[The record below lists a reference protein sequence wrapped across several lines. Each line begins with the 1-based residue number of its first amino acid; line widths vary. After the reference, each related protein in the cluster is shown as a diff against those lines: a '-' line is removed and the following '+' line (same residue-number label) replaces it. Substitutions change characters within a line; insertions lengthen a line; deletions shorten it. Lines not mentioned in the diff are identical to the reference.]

1 MIDHS
6 AGTSALYRLCVR
18 SEVREMAGMNPVSE
32 RLQPL
37 CDRALAAGGEGLAL
51 LGHMRLL
58 TGGRVRDLLIGN
70 RALVAR
76 DLTVVDWRGSPL
88 AELFF
93 RHREGDDYEIE
104 VGGRELTGRLLERH
118 LLRVERDGRVAILPP
133 LAPPPGRPVRGGAGR
148 APITVDHLDADQ
160 RGAVLRPDHETVL
173 VRGAAGVGKTL
184 VALHR
189 AAHLARRAA
198 ARGDVQ
204 WRAIALVPS
213 EGLRRLWLTL
223 WDRLGEGALEVATFD
238 DWIAARAR
246 AAFRLPERTSQGAPA
261 SVIRLKRHPAVSGVL
276 ADVMAARAG
285 KRTGR
290 QDLLHLWGERP
301 LLERIRTAAGGELGE
316 RAVADAMLHTRLQFT
331 DTTEKALRHVDADR
345 LATVDG
351 RAIDDGTP
359 MEDAGSFDV
368 EDCAVLF
375 ELARL
380 RGQSP
385 RLERYDHI
393 VLDEA
398 QLLAPL
404 ELDALRGALRPG
416 GRFTVAGDERQVSD
430 DSAWFA
436 GWDATLERLGA
447 AGAARVELAHNY
459 RSAPPIARA
468 AEALAA
474 GQPVAADGAY
484 LTATRFAGE
493 LYQTHALCEALD
505 ALAAADLT
513 VGVIARDAEGAR
525 RVHRDLSLG
534 LDPQLILDGAFSF
547 EPGVVVTSVAE
558 AQGLE
563 FDVVVIPDASAT
575 AYPDAATARRALYVA
590 MTRAVDWL
598 WLTTVGSWSPSL
610 AGLEP
615 TPGGR

>member
-1 MIDHS
+1 M
-6 AGTSALYRLCVR
+6 R
-18 SEVREMAGMNPVSE
+18 SEFSQMAGMNGVSQ
-32 RLQPL
+32 RVAALVG
-37 CDRALAAGGEGLAL
+37 RALAAGGPDLAVF
-51 LGHMRLL
+51 GHMRIES
-58 TGGRVRDLLIGN
+58 GGRVRDLLLGS
-70 RALVAR
+70 RSVVER
-76 DLTVVDWRGSPL
+76 DLTVIDWRASPL
-88 AELFF
+88 AEVFF
-93 RHREGDDYEIE
+93 RHREGDHYEIE
-104 VGGRELTGRLLERH
+104 SDDRELGGRLLERN
-118 LLRVERDGRVAILPP
+118 LLAVDRAGRAEI
-133 LAPPPGRPVRGGAGR
+133 LAPAAVPPGRPVKGGAGR

-160 RGAVLRPDHETVL
+160 RAAVLRPDHESVL

-198 ARGDVQ
+198 ARGDLQ

-213 EGLRRLWLTL
+213 QGLRRLWLTL
-223 WDRLGEGALEVATFD
+223 WDRLGEGRLEVATFD

-246 AAFRLPERTSQGAPA
+246 AAFRGLPARTSLNAPA
-261 SVIRLKRHPAVSGVL
+261 SVIRLKRHPAVAAVL
-276 ADVMAARAG
+276 ADLVAARAG
-285 KRTGR
+285 KKTGR
-290 QDLLHLWGERP
+290 QDLLHLWGEKP
-301 LLERIRTAAGGELGE
+301 LVERVVAAAGGELGA
-316 RAVADAMLHTRLQFT
+316 RTVADALLHTRLQFT
-331 DTTEKALRHVDADR
+331 DTTEKAHRHVDSDR
-345 LATVDG
+345 LVTVDG

-393 VLDEA
+393 LLDEA
-398 QLLAPL
+398 QLIAPL

-436 GWDATLERLGA
+436 GWDRALARLGVP
-447 AGAARVELAHNY
+447 GAERTELAHNY
-459 RSAPPIARA
+459 RSAQPIAQA

-474 GQPVAADGAY
+474 GRPLEADGGT
-484 LTATRFAGE
+484 LTATRLVGDFYRA
-493 LYQTHALCEALD
+493 HDLCEALD
-505 ALAAADLT
+505 ALVTSDLT
-513 VGVIARDAEGAR
+513 IGVIARDAEGAR
-525 RVHRDLSLG
+525 RIHRELSLG

-563 FDVVVIPDASAT
+563 FDIVVIPDASST
-575 AYPDAATARRALYVA
+575 SYPDTPTARRALYVA

-598 WLTTVGSWSPSL
+598 WLTTVGSWSPLL
-610 AGLEP
+610 AGL
-615 TPGGR
+615 

>member
-1 MIDHS
+1 
-6 AGTSALYRLCVR
+6 
-18 SEVREMAGMNPVSE
+18 MAGMEAVPE
-32 RLQPL
+32 RI
-37 CDRALAAGGEGLAL
+37 RALAERAVRAGGEGLAL
-51 LGHMRLL
+51 FGHMRLA
-58 TGGRVRDLLIGN
+58 TGGRVRDVLLGN
-70 RALVAR
+70 RAVVER
-76 DLTVVDWRGSPL
+76 DLTVLDWRASPL
-88 AELFF
+88 AEVFF

-104 VGGRELTGRLLERH
+104 AGGRDLAGRLLERH
-118 LLRVERDGRVAILPP
+118 VLRVDRAGQVDLLPRAE
-133 LAPPPGRPVRGGAGR
+133 LPPGRPLQGGAGR
-148 APITVDHLDADQ
+148 APITVDDLDADQ
-160 RGAVLRPDHETVL
+160 RAAVLQPDHESVL

-213 EGLRRLWLTL
+213 QGLRRLWRTL
-223 WDRLGEGALEVATFD
+223 WDRLGTGPLEVATFD

-246 AAFRLPERTSQGAPA
+246 AAFRSLPERTSRNAPA
-261 SVIRLKRHPAVSGVL
+261 SVIRLKRHPAVCSVL
-276 ADVMAARAG
+276 ADLVAARAG
-285 KRTGR
+285 KKTGR
-290 QDLLHLWGERP
+290 QDLLHLWGEKP
-301 LLERIRTAAGGELGE
+301 LLERILAAAGGELGE
-316 RAVADAMLHTRLQFT
+316 RPVGDAMLHTRLQFT
-331 DTTEKALRHVDADR
+331 DTSEREYRHVDAER

-380 RGQSP
+380 RGESP

-436 GWDATLERLGA
+436 GWDAALARLGA
-447 AGAARVELAHNY
+447 DRASRTELAHNY
-459 RSAPPIARA
+459 RSAAAIARA
-468 AEALAA
+468 AEEVAA
-474 GQPVAADGAY
+474 GRPIEADGAH
-484 LTATRFAGE
+484 LTATRFAGDF
-493 LYQTHALCEALD
+493 YQAFALCEALD
-505 ALAAADLT
+505 ALAAGDLT

-525 RVHRDLSLG
+525 RIHRALSLG

-563 FDVVVIPDASAT
+563 FDVVVVPDASAS
-575 AYPDAATARRALYVA
+575 AYPDAPTARRALYVA
-590 MTRAVDWL
+590 MTRAADWL
-598 WLTTVGSWSPSL
+598 WLSTVGSWSPM
-610 AGLEP
+610 
-615 TPGGR
+615 TF

>member
-1 MIDHS
+1 
-6 AGTSALYRLCVR
+6 
-18 SEVREMAGMNPVSE
+18 MNGVSE
-32 RLQPL
+32 RVAALVG
-37 CDRALAAGGEGLAL
+37 RALAAGGGGLAVF
-51 LGHMRLL
+51 GHMRVL
-58 TGGRVRDLLIGN
+58 TGGRVRDLLLGS
-70 RALVAR
+70 RALVER
-76 DLTVVDWRGSPL
+76 DLTVLDWRASPL
-88 AELFF
+88 AEVFF
-93 RHREGDDYEIE
+93 RHRQGDHYEIE
-104 VGGRELTGRLLERH
+104 VDGRELAGQLLERH
-118 LLRVERDGRVAILPP
+118 LLQVERAGRVEILPP
-133 LAPPPGRPVRGGAGR
+133 AEHPPGRPVRGGAGR
-148 APITVDHLDADQ
+148 APVTVDDLDDDQ
-160 RGAVLRPDHETVL
+160 RGAVLRPDHESVL

-223 WDRLGEGALEVATFD
+223 WERLGEGRLEVASFD

-246 AAFRLPERTSQGAPA
+246 AAFRGLPARTSMNAPA
-261 SVIRLKRHPAVSGVL
+261 SVIRLKRHPAVAVALGELV
-276 ADVMAARAG
+276 AARTG
-285 KRTGR
+285 VKTGR
-290 QDLLHLWGERP
+290 QDLLHLWGDGP
-301 LLERIRTAAGGELGE
+301 LLGRILSAAGGELGE
-316 RAVADAMLHTRLQFT
+316 RAIADALLHTRLQFT
-331 DTTEKALRHVDADR
+331 DVTEKQYRHVDADR

-368 EDCAVLF
+368 EDCAILF
-375 ELARL
+375 ALARR

-385 RLERYDHI
+385 GLERYDHI

-398 QLLAPL
+398 QLIAPL
-404 ELDALRGALRPG
+404 ELDVLRAALRPG

-436 GWDATLERLGA
+436 GWDATLERLGIS
-447 AGAARVELAHNY
+447 GADRTELAHNY

-474 GQPVAADGAY
+474 GLPVAADGAH

-493 LYQTHALCEALD
+493 FYRAHALSDALD
-505 ALAAADLT
+505 ALAASDLT
-513 VGVIARDAEGAR
+513 IGVIARDADAAR
-525 RVHRDLSLG
+525 RIHRELSLG

-563 FDVVVIPDASAT
+563 FDVVVLPDASAT
-575 AYPDAATARRALYVA
+575 AYPDTPTSRRALYVA

-598 WLTTVGSWSPSL
+598 WLTTVGSWSPPL
-610 AGLEP
+610 AGV
-615 TPGGR
+615 

>member
-1 MIDHS
+1 ME
-6 AGTSALYRLCVR
+6 GV
-18 SEVREMAGMNPVSE
+18 PE
-32 RLQPL
+32 RVETLAQ
-37 CDRALAAGGEGLAL
+37 RALAAGGEGLAIF
-51 LGHMRLL
+51 GHMRVAS
-58 TGGRVRDLLIGN
+58 GGRARDLLLGN
-70 RALVAR
+70 RSLVER
-76 DLTVVDWRGSPL
+76 DVTVLDWRASPL
-88 AELFF
+88 AEVFF

-104 VGGRELTGRLLERH
+104 ADGRELAGRLEERH
-118 LLRVERDGRVAILPP
+118 LLWTERGRVERTATGE
-133 LAPPPGRPVRGGAGR
+133 PPPGRPVRGGSGR

-160 RGAVLRPDHETVL
+160 RAAVLRPDGESVL

-204 WRAIALVPS
+204 WRAIAIVPS

-223 WDRLGEGALEVATFD
+223 WDRLGEGVLEVATFD

-246 AAFRLPERTSQGAPA
+246 TAFRGLPARTSQGAPA
-261 SVIRLKRHPAVSGVL
+261 SVIRLKRHPAVRAVL
-276 ADVMAARAG
+276 GDLIAARAG
-285 KRTGR
+285 GKTGR
-290 QDLLHLWGERP
+290 QDLLHLWGEKA
-301 LLERIRTAAGGELGE
+301 LLERVVSATGGELGP

-331 DTTEKALRHVDADR
+331 DTTEKQHWHVDADR
-345 LATVDG
+345 LVTVDG

-375 ELARL
+375 ELARR
-380 RGQSP
+380 RGHQP

-398 QLLAPL
+398 QLIAPL
-404 ELDALRGALRPG
+404 ELEVLRDALRPG

-430 DSAWFA
+430 DSAWFT

-447 AGAARVELAHNY
+447 ARAHATELAHNY

-468 AEALAA
+468 AEELAA
-474 GQPVAADGAY
+474 GRAVEPDGVH
-484 LTATRFAGE
+484 LTASRFAGDFYRAE
-493 LYQTHALCEALD
+493 ALCTALD
-505 ALAAADLT
+505 ALSAGDLT

-563 FDVVVIPDASAT
+563 FDVVVIPDASNI
-575 AYPDAATARRALYVA
+575 AYPDSPTARRALYVA

-598 WLTTVGSWSPSL
+598 WLSTIGTWSPAL
-610 AGLEP
+610 F
-615 TPGGR
+615 

>member
-1 MIDHS
+1 
-6 AGTSALYRLCVR
+6 
-18 SEVREMAGMNPVSE
+18 MAGMELDRQDLAALCE
-32 RLQPL
+32 R
-37 CDRALAAGGEGLAL
+37 AVAAGGEGLVL
-51 LGHMRLL
+51 FGHLRLA
-58 TGGRVRDLLIGN
+58 TGGRVRDVLLAN
-70 RALVAR
+70 RTLVGR
-76 DLTVVDWRGSPL
+76 DLTVVDWRASPL
-88 AELFF
+88 AEVFF
-93 RHREGDDYEIE
+93 RHREGDEYEIE
-104 VGGRELTGRLLERH
+104 SDGRELAGRVEERH
-118 LLRVERDGRVAILPP
+118 LLRVARGALEIA
-133 LAPPPGRPVRGGAGR
+133 APQGDRPPGRPVRGGAGR
-148 APITVDHLDADQ
+148 APITIDHLDADQ
-160 RGAVLRPDHETVL
+160 QSAVLRPDHESVL

-189 AAHLARRAA
+189 AAHLARQAA
-198 ARGDVQ
+198 ARGDLQ

-213 EGLRRLWLTL
+213 EGLRRLWRTL
-223 WDRLGEGALEVATFD
+223 WDRLGEGTLEVVTFD

-246 AAFRLPERTSQGAPA
+246 KAFRLPARTSQGASA
-261 SVIRLKRHPAVSGVL
+261 SVIRLKRHPAVCAVL
-276 ADVMAARAG
+276 ADLVAARGG
-285 KRTGR
+285 KQTRR
-290 QDLLHLWGERP
+290 PDLLHLWGEKP
-301 LLERIRTAAGGELGE
+301 LLERILAAAGGELGE
-316 RAVADAMLHTRLQFT
+316 RAIADVMLHTRLQFT
-331 DTTEKALRHVDADR
+331 DTAEKEYRHVDAAR

-351 RAIDDGTP
+351 RAIDEGTP
-359 MEDAGSFDV
+359 MEDAGTFDV
-368 EDCAVLF
+368 EDAAVLF

-436 GWDATLERLGA
+436 GWDATLARLGA
-447 AGAARVELAHNY
+447 AAASRTELAHNY

-468 AEALAA
+468 AEELAA
-474 GQPVAADGAY
+474 GRAIEADGVH
-484 LTATRFAGE
+484 LTATRFAGDFYRA
-493 LYQTHALCEALD
+493 LALCEALD
-505 ALAAADLT
+505 DLAAADLT

-525 RVHRDLSLG
+525 RIHRDLSLG

-563 FDVVVIPDASAT
+563 FDVVVLPDASAT
-575 AYPDAATARRALYVA
+575 AYPDAPTARRALYVA

-598 WLTTVGSWSPSL
+598 WLATVGSWSPAL
-610 AGLEP
+610 GL
-615 TPGGR
+615 

>member
-1 MIDHS
+1 ME
-6 AGTSALYRLCVR
+6 G
-18 SEVREMAGMNPVSE
+18 VSE
-32 RLQPL
+32 RLEAL
-37 CDRALAAGGEGLAL
+37 VARARRAGGEGLAL
-51 LGHMRLL
+51 FGHMRIE
-58 TGGRVRDLLIGN
+58 TGGRVRDVLLGN
-70 RALVAR
+70 RAVVER
-76 DLTVVDWRGSPL
+76 DLTVLDWRGSPL
-88 AELFF
+88 AEVFF

-104 VGGRELTGRLLERH
+104 AAGRELTGRVLERH
-118 LLRVERDGRVAILPP
+118 GLRVDRGGRVEIVPREGH
-133 LAPPPGRPVRGGAGR
+133 PPGRPVRGGAGR

-160 RGAVLRPDHETVL
+160 RAAVMRPEQESVL

-204 WRAIALVPS
+204 WRAVVLVPS

-223 WDRLGEGALEVATFD
+223 WDRLGEGALDVATFD

-246 AAFRLPERTSQGAPA
+246 AAFRSLPDRISRNA
-261 SVIRLKRHPAVSGVL
+261 SASLIRLKRHPAVAAALGEV
-276 ADVMAARAG
+276 VRARAD
-285 KRTGR
+285 KKTGR
-290 QDLLHLWGERP
+290 QDLLHLWGEKP
-301 LLERIRTAAGGELGE
+301 LLERIIAAAGGELGE
-316 RAVADAMLHTRLQFT
+316 RAVMDAMLHTRLQFT
-331 DTTEKALRHVDADR
+331 DTTEKEFRHVDADR
-345 LATVDG
+345 LAAVDG
-351 RAIDDGTP
+351 RALDDGTP

-380 RGQSP
+380 RGASP

-436 GWDATLERLGA
+436 GWDAALARLGA
-447 AGAARVELAHNY
+447 AGASRIELAHNY
-459 RSAPPIARA
+459 RSAAPIARA
-468 AEALAA
+468 AGELAA
-474 GQPVAADGAY
+474 GRPIEVDGAH
-484 LTATRFAGE
+484 LTATRFAGDF
-493 LYQTHALCEALD
+493 YRAHALCEALD

-513 VGVIARDAEGAR
+513 VGVIARDADGAR
-525 RVHRDLSLG
+525 RIHRDLSLG

-563 FDVVVIPDASAT
+563 FDVVVIPDASAAT
-575 AYPDAATARRALYVA
+575 YPDTPTARRALYVA

-598 WLTTVGSWSPSL
+598 WITTVGSWSPAL
-610 AGLEP
+610 GLY
-615 TPGGR
+615 